1 MKKKLMATMALTAAI
16 SVANILPAFAY
27 TADGPWGPEQHTTFG
42 IQEGSG
48 DEFKN
53 QASFEVPLYV
63 TMAAI
68 NEDTKKGEFATD
80 RLITPKGY
88 DIKNSAT
95 NAGSFIAVQ
104 SFDVEMYDTAKWSI
118 VEKGNALTD
127 DYHMTFRIGKVDLKA
142 QTAGTA
148 KTYATKNIYDNT
160 TAADQGKKVFE
171 LKDGIFENT
180 DGTLRILN
188 AQEYLS
194 SGTKNPGVGIELYGG
209 IKPTVRTGKK
219 DDGTAAQFKVVYHMV
234 STDENGNVKTAA
246 SYIGDDRN
254 AAGYK

>member
-68 NEDTKKGEFATD
+68 NEDNKKGEFATD

-95 NAGSFIAVQ
+95 NAGSYIAVQ
-104 SFDVEMYDTAKWSI
+104 SFDVEMYNTAKWSI
-118 VEKGNALTD
+118 VDAAPTTNLYD
-127 DYHMTFRIGKVDLKA
+127 MTFRIGKVNLKP

-148 KTYATKNIYDNT
+148 KTYATDAVYQ
-160 TAADQGKKVFE
+160 AAGTKKDQSVYP
-171 LKDGIFENT
+171 LKDGIFEKT
-180 DGTLRILN
+180 DGTLKVLD

-209 IKPTVRTGKK
+209 IKSGVRTGKK

-234 STDENGNVKTAA
+234 STDEQGNVKTAA
-246 SYIGDDRN
+246 SYIGDDRK